1 MATISWVIFK
11 HHKKADGTFNPK
23 IRVTHNRTTSYLAT
37 NIYTPFVRFKRG
49 SSTGTVSNGEV
60 EDSLNDRVSIIRK
73 IVNTNQEAI
82 DNCDNAK
89 ELVEYI
95 ERYLNRQ
102 NLDIDFITFGRE
114 YLSTIQK
121 EGTREAYTTG
131 LNVLSYYLMAVNG
144 APQLP
149 IKKLTS
155 KFLMK
160 YDAWLRTDR
169 VFFINGKTRKAPAMG
184 DNGVAKYMLAVQTIF
199 NQAKNTYN
207 DYEFDDIVIR
217 GDPFKVYHIPETKR
231 PPKRSLS
238 KEHLLRVFNYNP
250 PFDWRTDALAC
261 DLFKM
266 SFMLAGMNAVD
277 LYNCTTYKNGRIEY
291 FRSKTTDRKSSGV
304 AFMSIKVRPEIEPLL
319 DKYRDK
325 TGKRVFNFYQL
336 YTNHKALNVALCRG
350 FKYVSEATGIPK
362 LQYYCARHSFATI
375 ARMKCKKSLDD
386 VAFCLTHSSGHDI
399 TEIYVDPDYSLVDE
413 VIDKVMEYVFKEEQ
427 E

>member
-49 SSTGTVSNGEV
+49 SSTGTISNGEV
-60 EDSLNDRVSIIRK
+60 EDSLNDRVSMIRK

-95 ERYLNRQ
+95 ERYLSRQ
-102 NLDIDFITFGRE
+102 NLDIDFIAFGRE

-121 EGTREAYTTG
+121 MGTRGAYTTG
-131 LNVLSYYLMAVNG
+131 LNVLSYYLMAING
-144 APQLP
+144 KPQLP

-169 VFFINGKTRKAPAMG
+169 VFSINGKIRKAPAMG
-184 DNGVAKYMLAVQTIF
+184 DNGVAKYMIAVQTIF

-207 DYEFDDIVIR
+207 DYEFDDIVIK

-231 PPKRSLS
+231 PPKRAFS
-238 KEHLLRVFNYNP
+238 KEQLLKVFNYEP
-250 PFDWRTDALAC
+250 PFAWRTDALAC

-291 FRSKTTDRKSSGV
+291 FRSKTTDRKSSGDS
-304 AFMSIKVRPEIEPLL
+304 FMSIKVRPEIEPLIN
-319 DKYRDK
+319 KYRDK

-350 FKYVSEATGIPK
+350 FKYISEATGIAK

-375 ARMKCKKSLDD
+375 ARTKCGRSLDD

-413 VIDKVMEYVFKEEQ
+413 VIDKVVEYVFKEEQ